1 MEHVQEDL
9 HGWGVYRWALIT
21 LLALCALMLTAC
33 VAMTWSYLSAI
44 DRDLDI
50 LTARHSE
57 SAGPWLAIKEE
68 QAAANTRLDALRG
81 ELSSN
86 LNAITEEL
94 RALNEKASV
103 ATDITPPAKSS
114 TQP

>member
-1 MEHVQEDL
+1 MGPIKEDVRE
-9 HGWGVYRWALIT
+9 WGMYQWAVST

-33 VAMTWSYLSAI
+33 VALTWSYLSAI
-44 DRDLDI
+44 SRDLDI
-50 LTARHSE
+50 LNANLSV
-57 SAGPWLAIKEE
+57 SGGPLLAIKEQ
-68 QAAANTRLDALRG
+68 QAAANTRLDAIRG

-103 ATDITPPAKSS
+103 ATDVSPPANNIP
-114 TQP
+114 QR